1 MTGYLLK
8 FGAIILILL
17 PIYLLLRRPWKR
29 WSKRE
34 AAIAVFVLFITALL
48 VLALEGKYALPAEMI
63 SRAGER
69 LKSGEGINFVPF
81 RSIVSY
87 FRHYGPELFLV
98 NFWGNI
104 VMFMPWGFGLVLLW
118 KRNQKVWAVMT
129 NSLAFTMFIEFSQ
142 LFVERSVDVDD
153 LILNFAGSCLGAVL
167 YFVLRKIFPRLSE
180 FAR

>member
-8 FGAIILILL
+8 FGVIILILF
-17 PIYLLLRRPWKR
+17 PIYLLVRRPWER

-34 AAIAVFVLFITALL
+34 AAIAVFVLFIAALL
-48 VLALEGKYALPAEMI
+48 VLALEGKYASPAEMFA
-63 SRAGER
+63 RARER
-69 LKSGEGINFVPF
+69 LESGEGINLVPF
-81 RSIVSY
+81 RSISSY
-87 FRHYGPELFLV
+87 FRHYGPDLFLV

-118 KRNQKVWAVMT
+118 KRNQRVWVVMVY
-129 NSLAFTMFIEFSQ
+129 SLAFTLFIEISQ
-142 LFVERSVDVDD
+142 LFIERSVDVDD

-167 YFVLRKIFPRLSE
+167 YFVLRKLFPRLSE